1 MSRNISG
8 LYFIF
13 FGFQEI
19 SFFNKKV
26 CHAEANMFFYILPSL
41 VLGPYRARIWDADP
55 KINDFGVHSSGYLLF
70 IYFQLKV

>member
-55 KINDFGVHSSGYLLF
+55 KINDFGVRSSGYLLF
-70 IYFQLKV
+70 IYFST

>member
-55 KINDFGVHSSGYLLF
+55 KLMILGSTVQDIFYLF
-70 IYFQLKV
+70 NFQLKV